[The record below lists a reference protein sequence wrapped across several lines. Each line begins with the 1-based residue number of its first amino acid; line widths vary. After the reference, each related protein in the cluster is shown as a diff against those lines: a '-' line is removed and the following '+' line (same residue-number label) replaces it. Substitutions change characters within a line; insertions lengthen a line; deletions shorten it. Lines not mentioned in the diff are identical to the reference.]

1 MAIFYYSGMQVD
13 EFMDN
18 AIRES
23 IINATGVINFTT
35 SFTPVIHGNNI
46 IKHNVV
52 GANPVAIE

>member
-1 MAIFYYSGMQVD
+1 MQVD